1 MKLYQ
6 TANGDLLI
14 AFVDFY
20 NERTSNDYVIFT
32 WDGEQKFRASL
43 IPKIQRFDHMVD
55 DMKLTQ
61 DNFLIFVGTPEHRFL
76 NQKEKCLKIVSLE
89 TGQQIVPD
97 INRHGF
103 NSILNPYDKGLIPYE
118 LSVNPGKNGTITE
131 RVCGKNP
138 KRIIESFLICF
149 CALDFFSRKH
159 ARSRSQN

>member
-97 INRHGF
+97 INRHGLTH
-103 NSILNPYDKGLIPYE
+103 NS
-118 LSVNPGKNGTITE
+118 
-131 RVCGKNP
+131 
-138 KRIIESFLICF
+138 
-149 CALDFFSRKH
+149 
-159 ARSRSQN
+159 